1 MNRRIIA
8 YLLCLTMAFSLCS
21 VATARAAI
29 EPYTGNMTKLTEEPY
44 TLEMFVTFDSSRYVK
59 FTSYAEVPSMKRMS
73 EITNIYPEFIHPASG
88 SAAEQLNLLLSSGK
102 LPDIIYYDW
111 SVFNTTPDQMYEDGL
126 ILDLTDLIE
135 QYAPNLKALMVENP
149 QIKKDITTD
158 KGIMPAF
165 HQMQFSEP
173 LKNTYAY
180 LIRADWLKK
189 VGKDVPVT
197 LDDWYDVL
205 VAFRD
210 NDLNGDGDPSD
221 EIPLTTGLF
230 TPGTIDTIALEAFY
244 WAWGKQWGM
253 YVNED
258 QHAAY
263 GAYDKDYKD
272 YLLLMRKWIEEG
284 LVDPDF
290 VSNDKTQQ
298 DAKFLNSKAGALRSG
313 MGAGFGTFIAG
324 LGDPTAV
331 VAALTP
337 VRNEGD
343 VSYNFAG
350 FSAGVTKV
358 SAVITKDCERPDL
371 AVQWLDMFYG
381 GDGMMLANY
390 GIEGEAYNVIDGYP
404 TLVEYITRNPDGKSI
419 NVALAEFS
427 MGCSSFPFWN
437 DTAVREQ
444 RMLSY
449 PAQREAGLRMAEMDL
464 SRTIPNISLTAEET
478 TEYAGIISEVE
489 TYVKEMTVAFLLGKN
504 DIESGFDS
512 YMKDLKSLGIE
523 DAITIYDAALQR
535 YYAR

>member
-1 MNRRIIA
+1 MFRKPLA
-8 YLLCLTMAFSLCS
+8 LLLCLMLALS
-21 VATARAAI
+21 VGGVASGAAL

-44 TLEMFVTFDSSRYVK
+44 TLDMFAGFDSSRYVQ
-59 FTSYAEVPSMKRMS
+59 FTSYSEVPSMKRMS
-73 EITNIYPEFIHPASG
+73 ELTNIYPNFIHPASG
-88 SAAEQLNLLLSSGK
+88 SAAEQLNLLLSSGN

-126 ILDLTDLIE
+126 ILDLTELID
-135 QYAPNLKALMVENP
+135 QYAPNLKALIAANP

-173 LKNTYAY
+173 LKNTYSY
-180 LIRADWLKK
+180 FLRADWLKQ
-189 VGKDVPVT
+189 VGKEVPVT
-197 LDDWYDVL
+197 LDDWHDVL

-210 NDLNGDGDPSD
+210 NDMDGDGDPSN
-221 EIPLTTGLF
+221 EYPLTSGLF

-244 WAWGKQWGM
+244 WAWGKPLEM
-253 YVNED
+253 YVNAEK
-258 QHAAY
+258 HAAY
-263 GAYDKDYKD
+263 GAYDPDYKD

-298 DAKFLNSKAGALRSG
+298 DAKFLNNKAGALRSG
-313 MGAGFGTFIAG
+313 LGAGFGTFIAG
-324 LGDPTAV
+324 LGDPEAI

-337 VRNEGD
+337 VRNVGD
-343 VSYNFAG
+343 VPYNFAG
-350 FSAGVTKV
+350 YSAGVTKV
-358 SAVITKDCERPDL
+358 SAVITKDCERPDI
-371 AVQWLDMFYG
+371 AVQWLDMFFG

-390 GIEGEAYNVIDGYP
+390 GIEGEAYNMVDGYP
-404 TLVEYITRNPDGKSI
+404 TLVDYITRNPDGKSI

-449 PAQREAGLRMAEMDL
+449 PAQREAGLMMAKMDL
-464 SRTIPNISLTAEET
+464 SRNIPNISLTADET
-478 TEYAGIISEVE
+478 SEYAGIISEVE
-489 TYVKEMTVAFLLGKN
+489 TYVQEMTVAFLMGKA
-504 DIESGFDS
+504 DIETGFDN
-512 YMKDLKSLGIE
+512 YMKDLKALGVE
-523 DAITIYDAALQR
+523 DAIAIYDAALQR
-535 YYAR
+535 YLAR